1 MKYTGVISFT
11 ALLASTSV
19 ALPAT
24 VRLGN
29 TFVGSAGGASVSI
42 ATNGDLGGGRI
53 VIGSTFTGTSIIGSL
68 EVNAATTPNAVSDV
82 TNVRNIEINAGALRV
97 IGDGTAGSARVEVRN
112 QLRLEANADTSLFIA
127 NGGEVIYT
135 SPETGRTGAVILG
148 SYADFIPGSGTT
160 TTTVTGEHSYLEI
173 NGRLELGFGNA
184 LSDDM
189 TISEG
194 ARVVVQEPDDFEA
207 RADASFDPT
216 EASRGGVSL
225 GGFDTF
231 APGQALDTLTITGV
245 GSELVYSSNFF
256 TNSGNNRILV
266 MDGGVIRQNEVGDV
280 DAVAAFLG
288 INPDD
293 LGAFSLGSGV
303 GESSLL
309 VDGPGS
315 TVSVT
320 RNIQIGYGE
329 ALIGYENP
337 EEYAGPIFG
346 PTSAQATVVNGGL
359 MSTTKDVVVSKSG
372 EPGTGYLTVGS
383 GGRVE
388 ASRLILNDGGVLSGN
403 GGTIVGDVILDGG
416 MISPGASP
424 GSMTIDG
431 DLEVFG
437 GSLFFEVGGGGPGMF
452 DQLFVTGDL
461 LAMQGLS
468 ITLSLIDGFLP
479 ERGTVFD
486 FLKVSGSASIF
497 DTPELISVSFL
508 GINGSEFALGVT
520 NNGFSGTYVGENP
533 VSPVPLPSGL
543 LLLVTA
549 FGFMGLLSGRRKAT
563 VAV

>member
-1 MKYTGVISFT
+1 M
-11 ALLASTSV
+11 
-19 ALPAT
+19 
-24 VRLGN
+24 
-29 TFVGSAGGASVSI
+29 
-42 ATNGDLGGGRI
+42 
-53 VIGSTFTGTSIIGSL
+53 
-68 EVNAATTPNAVSDV
+68 
-82 TNVRNIEINAGALRV
+82 
-97 IGDGTAGSARVEVRN
+97 RN

-207 RADASFDPT
+207 RVDASFDPT

-266 MDGGVIRQNEVGDV
+266 IDGGVIRQNEVGDV

-315 TVSVT
+315 AVSVT

-437 GSLFFEVGGGGPGMF
+437 GSLFFEVGGGGAGMF

-549 FGFMGLLSGRRKAT
+549 FGVMGLLSGRRKAT